1 MKRMLLQYFES
12 HPIQVVTSFGLRG
25 IFENQLATGR
35 IAKWALELI
44 GLDIPYV
51 PQTAVKSQ
59 ALVDFV
65 AECTE
70 TQQPT
75 PPPSWSP
82 KSIGA
87 CISIAPSPSM
97 VPGEA

>member
-1 MKRMLLQYFES
+1 MKRMLLQYFKS
-12 HPIQVVTSFGLRG
+12 HPIQVVTSFGLGG
-25 IFENQLATGR
+25 IIENQLATGR

-44 GLDIPYV
+44 GLYIAYV

-75 PPPSWSP
+75 PPSWSP

-87 CISIAPSPSM
+87 CILIAPSPSM
-97 VPGEA
+97 VLGEA